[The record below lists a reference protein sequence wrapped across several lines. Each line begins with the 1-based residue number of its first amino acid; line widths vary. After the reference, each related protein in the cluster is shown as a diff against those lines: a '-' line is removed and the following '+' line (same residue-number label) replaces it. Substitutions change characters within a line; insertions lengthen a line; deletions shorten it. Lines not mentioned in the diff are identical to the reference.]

1 MGSSKKGNK
10 NGSTKRGGRR
20 SVVAQSVDD
29 GEDQPHDTR
38 IHHRKNSRN
47 QSNSRS
53 CKSNRDDDNYDNNS
67 DEDVQLKRH
76 LAALGL
82 EWIEMNAD
90 GNCLFRSLSDQLC
103 GDYGNKHATIRE
115 HICNYMEKNKED
127 FEVFLVYE
135 DEDDH
140 EQQEEDAR
148 DFEHYIQQMR
158 EDGDWGGHLE
168 LMAAARLFR

>member
-1 MGSSKKGNK
+1 MGSSRKGSK
-10 NGSTKRGGRR
+10 DGSTKRGGRR
-20 SVVAQSVDD
+20 PVVAQSIDA

-38 IHHRKNSRN
+38 GNQRKNDRKK
-47 QSNSRS
+47 
-53 CKSNRDDDNYDNNS
+53 KSNNRSVKINKDDESN

-76 LAALGL
+76 LAELGL
-82 EWIEMNAD
+82 EWVEMNAD

-103 GDYGNKHATIRE
+103 GDFGSKHTIIRK
-115 HICNYMEKNKED
+115 HICDYMEKNKED

-148 DFEHYIQQMR
+148 DFEHYIEQMR